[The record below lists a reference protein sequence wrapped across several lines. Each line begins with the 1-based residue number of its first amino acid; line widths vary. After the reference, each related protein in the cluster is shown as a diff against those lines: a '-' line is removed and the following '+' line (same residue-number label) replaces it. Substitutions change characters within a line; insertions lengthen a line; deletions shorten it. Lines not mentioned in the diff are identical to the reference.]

1 MPKESCY
8 GCKAK
13 FSNLSSHLETC
24 AKAHEFYDGGIRRRI
39 NIQGKKKQV
48 REALAQRKV
57 EEQRAKAAAQRERLA
72 ARRAHLEAER
82 EASIPVMLMPESEGR
97 RKRRVP
103 ARLADLLPTSLK
115 GLPDFVLKPRV
126 VAATGRRTGP
136 VPPPVPPAPAS
147 RAPSPRPRATVEDA
161 PDEGMDGVE
170 PAIGPPPSRSPLPL
184 PSRSPSPP
192 PINTPANRFG
202 VFRQYTTVPQNDP
215 EAGLTLDAFSDASTH
230 LRAPPDPSERDP
242 FRRFGPTVRTW
253 FSHAKDVAANSF
265 APFLNWT
272 TFKLMEWQYT
282 GSLTKSGG
290 ELQRLVDEVILDD
303 RFQKDDL
310 VRFNVEREQRR
321 LDEHQATGG
330 AFSAADGWREA
341 SVMLHLPKPGLQQE
355 DEEHAP
361 AFVVDKI
368 WVRSP
373 LEVLKSA
380 FQDIS
385 VRKYHWFPHRLF
397 RRVATSENPN
407 ARPERL
413 YTDVYNSDA
422 MIREHEEVQRLP
434 RNPDDAPDVEYV
446 VGSILVYS
454 DSTHLTNF
462 GTASLWPIYAFF
474 ANLSKYLRFKPSM
487 FAAHHLAYVPSL
499 PDTLLR
505 FYEETFG
512 VPASAAVIRL
522 LKYTLMEKVWLLLL
536 DAEFMH
542 AFKHG
547 VLIVCGDGITRR
559 VFPRIFMYLADYP
572 EKCLVACL
580 KTLARC
586 ACPDCT
592 TDKCD
597 FWKMG
602 MKSDMAA
609 RKKNARNDTTVF
621 HDAITRARRWIFEDG
636 TPPDGTHIKK
646 TRLGLFSMAPVRS
659 AFSQCFADF
668 GRNVYKLFVPD
679 LMHEFELGVWK
690 GTFTHLIRI
699 LIAAGDDAVQ
709 KLDER
714 FSLTPTFGRATIRR
728 FTDNISAMK
737 KLAARD
743 FEQMLKCAIPCFEN
757 LLPEP
762 ANSIVLTMLFELA
775 MWHAFAKLQ
784 LHSESTI
791 TAFEDSTSTLGQAM
805 RAFLRN
811 VCSLY
816 STQEL
821 PKETQSRQRRK
832 ARRATAPQQHGETP
846 TVSSKLKRFTV
857 LNTPKYHRL
866 GDYARSIVEMG
877 TSDNMSTQVGEF
889 EHRRVK
895 QFYRRTNKNRTFGRQ
910 IALEVRRANIIDK
923 IARAQEQPVKP
934 HHKRCK
940 PKKALPSR
948 GRHLHLRFD
957 DAQPLP
963 PTQADKH
970 YHVSDDKRYPV
981 RLEDFLFD
989 NEGDPACENFT
1000 WDLKTHLFLRLPGSD
1015 QLPPDYI
1022 PTVDDIFSVRIEND
1036 RLYRHKVLRVNYTT
1050 YDMRRDQDSINPR
1063 THPDIMMLAPEA
1075 SPHPYLYARVIGIFH
1090 VDAYHAGESL
1100 DGSDDTDT
1108 EAIQVLWVRWFDLDP
1123 RAPGGFKAR
1132 RLPRLKWAALDDNAF
1147 GFVSPDQVLR
1157 AAYLMPAFAH
1167 GQSDRA
1173 LPGYSVARR
1182 EDEEDIDYNY
1192 HYVGIFADRDMFM
1205 RYYGGAVGHQLGH
1218 PGKPQPAPVAPEPIT
1233 RLDGDGYD
1241 DEVHEEPEDDAQE
1254 QPHESDGEYE
1264 GQAGEYSD
1272 DGEED
1277 GEYNDDG
1284 EYTESEDSEDDT
1296 ALGPEDGETPMG
1308 HDDEELDRPLPSE
1321 DEEDVVGTIKA
1332 EAKSPL
1338 VSHEKQASVVS
1349 SISVSTVR
1357 ESLKR
1362 KSSADTIRHES
1373 APTAKQPRS
1382 ATLEIGI
1389 PCIIS
1394 SKKARFRAYARYIGE
1409 VEGELGPWQHRAWG
1423 GIRYFDIG
1431 AASE

>member
-1 MPKESCY
+1 
-8 GCKAK
+8 
-13 FSNLSSHLETC
+13 
-24 AKAHEFYDGGIRRRI
+24 
-39 NIQGKKKQV
+39 
-48 REALAQRKV
+48 
-57 EEQRAKAAAQRERLA
+57 
-72 ARRAHLEAER
+72 
-82 EASIPVMLMPESEGR
+82 
-97 RKRRVP
+97 
-103 ARLADLLPTSLK
+103 
-115 GLPDFVLKPRV
+115 
-126 VAATGRRTGP
+126 
-136 VPPPVPPAPAS
+136 
-147 RAPSPRPRATVEDA
+147 
-161 PDEGMDGVE
+161 
-170 PAIGPPPSRSPLPL
+170 
-184 PSRSPSPP
+184 
-192 PINTPANRFG
+192 
-202 VFRQYTTVPQNDP
+202 
-215 EAGLTLDAFSDASTH
+215 
-230 LRAPPDPSERDP
+230 
-242 FRRFGPTVRTW
+242 
-253 FSHAKDVAANSF
+253 
-265 APFLNWT
+265 
-272 TFKLMEWQYT
+272 MEWQYT

-407 ARPERL
+407 ARPE
-413 YTDVYNSDA
+413 
-422 MIREHEEVQRLP
+422 H
-434 RNPDDAPDVEYV
+434 
-446 VGSILVYS
+446 
-454 DSTHLTNF
+454 
-462 GTASLWPIYAFF
+462 
-474 ANLSKYLRFKPSM
+474 
-487 FAAHHLAYVPSL
+487 
-499 PDTLLR
+499 TLLR

-743 FEQMLKCAIPCFEN
+743 FEQMLKHSRIP
-757 LLPEP
+757 P
-762 ANSIVLTMLFELA
+762 AL
-775 MWHAFAKLQ
+775 WAKPCG
-784 LHSESTI
+784 HFCVMYAHYI
-791 TAFEDSTSTLGQAM
+791 
-805 RAFLRN
+805 
-811 VCSLY
+811 
-816 STQEL
+816 
-821 PKETQSRQRRK
+821 QRRSS
-832 ARRATAPQQHGETP
+832 RRKHSRDSAERLGA
-846 TVSSKLKRFTV
+846 FTI

-1308 HDDEELDRPLPSE
+1308 HDDEELDR
-1321 DEEDVVGTIKA
+1321 VG
-1332 EAKSPL
+1332 
-1338 VSHEKQASVVS
+1338 
-1349 SISVSTVR
+1349 
-1357 ESLKR
+1357 
-1362 KSSADTIRHES
+1362 
-1373 APTAKQPRS
+1373 
-1382 ATLEIGI
+1382 
-1389 PCIIS
+1389 
-1394 SKKARFRAYARYIGE
+1394 F
-1409 VEGELGPWQHRAWG
+1409 
-1423 GIRYFDIG
+1423 
-1431 AASE
+1431 AAM